1 MMNEKLGAI
10 LTYHTDGNTGACGQ
24 IVGADGS
31 GDQAVLIFGT
41 PDNAYSYAKDF
52 LKQLR
57 DVYRISNIMLILN
70 EEGYHGYPVHEIH
83 IDGMKNK

>member
-31 GDQAVLIFGT
+31 GDRAVLIYGT
-41 PDNAYSYAKDF
+41 PDNAYSYAKKY
-52 LKQLR
+52 LKQLKNTHK
-57 DVYRISNIMLILN
+57 ISNIMLILN
-70 EEGYHGYPVHEIH
+70 EEEWDGYPVQEIY
-83 IDGMKNK
+83 IDGMKNE